1 MRNMSATDA
10 MSLFARETSVREG
23 PAPSSLPGALSE
35 TATYAIAR
43 DEFLLRLPNGLRYH
57 YERGKGVTVA
67 RPQAVPEDEIA
78 LFLNGSVYGAIAW
91 INGYVP
97 LHAASVVQGAGVHA
111 FSGPS
116 QIGKSTLAA
125 RLGASGLPL
134 FCDDVLV
141 LDLKTPDIIM
151 CVPGHRQSKLWS
163 DALALTGAEAG
174 QRVRETMDKYYAAP
188 LGGVWT
194 APLPL
199 VGLNILDFRARQ
211 RPSFNALK
219 GAERFARV
227 SSSFYRPHFGAVLLE
242 YRALFGIVERISRQ
256 VKLSLFE
263 RPKDKA
269 VFEDGVGL
277 IAAAISQ

>member
-1 MRNMSATDA
+1 MSATDA
-10 MSLFARETSVREG
+10 MSLFAREASVREG
-23 PAPSSLPGALSE
+23 RVPSSLPGALSE

-43 DEFLLRLPNGLRYH
+43 DAFLLRVPNGLRYY
-57 YERGKGVTVA
+57 YERGKGVSVS
-67 RPQAVPEDEIA
+67 RPQSVPENEIA

-91 INGYVP
+91 INGYIP

-125 RLGASGLPL
+125 RLTARGLPL
-134 FCDDVLV
+134 FCDDVLA
-141 LDLKTPDIIM
+141 LDLGNPDIIM
-151 CVPGHRQSKLWS
+151 CVPGHRQSKLWN

-174 QRVRETMDKYYAAP
+174 QKVRQSMDKYYAAP

-199 VGLNILDFRARQ
+199 VGLNVLEFRAHE
-211 RPSFNALK
+211 RPSLNALK

-227 SSSFYRPHFGAVLLE
+227 SSSFYRPHFGAALFDK
-242 YRALFGIVERISRQ
+242 RALFSIVERISRQ
-256 VKLSLFE
+256 VRLGLFG

-269 VFEDGVGL
+269 MFEDGVSL
-277 IAAAISQ
+277 VAAAISQ